1 MRMTVEELRTSGITS
16 ADIAKM
22 AMQNYDIYTGERID
36 KKVLVQQKIREKV
49 GAAIQKLIEDGANE
63 DDMLEWIQNPYE
75 DENGVSIEKIKE
87 ELLKRKQE
95 KSVGEFHDGYLDAC
109 DAGIKISSV
118 QEATIATKQELR
130 RTEQNEK
137 KENSIDESKQVGG

>member
-95 KSVGEFHDGYLDAC
+95 KSVGNFMMDIWML
-109 DAGIKISSV
+109 V
-118 QEATIATKQELR
+118 MQE
-130 RTEQNEK
+130 
-137 KENSIDESKQVGG
+137 